1 MGYNQPTP
9 TPGGEEQHDQI
20 FMLKGLLSMQH
31 WEETPEGI
39 NGSRE
44 TCDNTIS
51 IIKLRWYG
59 NSADGKK

>member
-1 MGYNQPTP
+1 MGCNQPIP
-9 TPGGEEQHDQI
+9 TTGVEGHHDQI
-20 FMLKGLLSMQH
+20 FMFKGSLSMQC

-51 IIKLRWYG
+51 IIKLRCYG
-59 NSADGKK
+59 SSADGKK